1 VLPVI
6 FFIYFAIATTT
17 LSILVITR
25 KNPIHSVLFMLA
37 LFFHIA
43 ALYLFLNAEF
53 LAAVQ
58 VILYAG
64 AILVLFLFVI
74 TMLNLKMEVFTEP
87 FIGEWPLSVSIGVS
101 ILLLIFLS
109 IRDFLKGPLGPYTI
123 DVIQQETNTKIVGK
137 VLYTEYLFPFEIASI
152 ILLIAIVGAM
162 VLAKKKN

>member
-1 VLPVI
+1 MLPVI
-6 FFIYFAIATTT
+6 FFVYFAIATTT

-25 KNPIHSVLFMLA
+25 RNPIHSIIYMLA

-74 TMLNLKMEVFTEP
+74 TMLNLKMEIFTEP
-87 FIGEWPLSVSIGVS
+87 FIGEWPVSLAIGS
-101 ILLLIFLS
+101 SLLLLIFCS
-109 IRDFLKGPLGPYTI
+109 IRDFLQGPVGTYTI
-123 DVIQQETNTKIVGK
+123 DVIKKETNTKILGK
-137 VLYTEYLFPFEIASI
+137 ILYTEYLFPFEIASI

-162 VLAKKKN
+162 VLAKKKS